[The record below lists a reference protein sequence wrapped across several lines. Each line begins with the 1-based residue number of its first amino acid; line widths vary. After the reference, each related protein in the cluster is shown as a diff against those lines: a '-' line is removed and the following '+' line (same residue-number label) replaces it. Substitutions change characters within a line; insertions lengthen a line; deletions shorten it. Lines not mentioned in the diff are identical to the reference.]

1 MKIRSF
7 VIRLDSDHFF
17 NDQNKINSFLDSVNF
32 VKSSVSFV
40 DGKSKF
46 WTLLI
51 HYKESDS
58 KPENVEYQIDE
69 MSKSETGIIQ
79 NSADLLPDEK
89 KITEHLKEWR
99 RQRGEKERLPLFMI
113 ITNSD
118 IETIAKKQPKDVS
131 DFFGLKGFGQRKIER
146 YGEEIIALL
155 NSI

>member
-1 MKIRSF
+1 MKIISF
-7 VIRLDSDHFF
+7 VIRLDSNHFF
-17 NDQNKINSFLDSVNF
+17 NDQNKINSFIGNVKF

-51 HYKESDS
+51 HYRESDS
-58 KPENVEYQIDE
+58 KSETLENQIQE
-69 MSKSETGIIQ
+69 FSKSETGIIL
-79 NSADLLPDEK
+79 NPPDLLPKEK
-89 KITEHLKEWR
+89 KITERLKEWR

-118 IETIAKKQPKDVS
+118 IDTIAKKQPKDVS
-131 DFFGLKGFGQRKIER
+131 DFFGLKGFGQKKIER
-146 YGEEIIALL
+146 YASDIIALL